1 MAYTDRS
8 LRGDT
13 MKVGDLVKNVHSK
26 EVGLIT
32 VRREG
37 DNYVVISGKRMVH
50 VDHLEVINE
59 AG

>member
-1 MAYTDRS
+1 
-8 LRGDT
+8 